1 MCDLSEVPSIFRLGI
16 GEWEARDASRTGLE
30 PVAQTATG
38 RMCFIKYTGPLTG
51 TRQMCESTT
60 LESCLVLVT
69 FTHLHREASR
79 SRASCGALTRI
90 LRNGRRAR

>member
-51 TRQMCESTT
+51 TRQMCEST
-60 LESCLVLVT
+60 LVCLVLVT

>member
-51 TRQMCESTT
+51 TRQMCESTLVSRPRDFHT
-60 LESCLVLVT
+60 PAPRSESISSVL
-69 FTHLHREASR
+69 R
-79 SRASCGALTRI
+79 SSDADSPQRAPGPLDR
-90 LRNGRRAR
+90 